1 MNAPLPESIRLALEA
16 ATLDDKYTL
25 ASGRAFMSGVQ
36 ALVRLPMLQ
45 RQRDAAVGLNTA
57 GFISGYRGSP
67 LGGYDQSLWA
77 AKKHLAAQNIVFQ
90 PGVNEELAATAVW
103 GTQQIEFDPT
113 NKKFDGVFGIWYGKG
128 PGVDRSL
135 DVFRHAN
142 FAGPSP
148 HGGVIALAGD
158 DHAAVSSTTAH
169 QSEFNFQSLG
179 MPMLHPATVQEYLD
193 FGLLGFA
200 MSRFAGVW
208 VGFKCVTET
217 VESSAS
223 VTIDPLALKIV
234 IPEGMVFPPDGVHI
248 RHPDP
253 MLAQERRLLDFKLPA
268 AIAFA
273 RANKIDREV
282 IAALGSKE
290 GFANLAMAITA
301 PGDVVLVP
309 NPAYPIHAFGFMIAG
324 AAIRHVPAT
333 SPEEY
338 LSKIGVATRH
348 SVPSPL
354 AMVVNYPSNPTA
366 QVVGLDF
373 YKEVIKFAKKH
384 EIWVLSDLAY
394 ADIYFDDANPPPSI
408 LQVDGAKDIA
418 IEFQSLSKT
427 YSMPGWRMGFAAG
440 NEKLIGALARIKS
453 YLDYGA
459 FTPIQVAAAAALNGP
474 QTVVDEIRAVYKSRR
489 DVLVKS
495 MAQAGWDIPAPDA
508 SMFAWAPVPEN
519 YRELGSMEFA
529 KDLLI
534 HAKVA
539 VSPGIG
545 FGEYG
550 EGYVRVALVEN
561 EHRIRQAARNVKKFL
576 TMGTNM
582 SPSDLA
588 SAK

>member
-1 MNAPLPESIRLALEA
+1 MHTEFHRISRLPPYVFEQVNKLKAEA
-16 ATLDDKYTL
+16 RARGEDIIDFGMGNPDMPTPDFIVDKLCETARDPRSNRYSASRGIKGLRKAHVAYYKRRFGVTLD
-25 ASGRAFMSGVQ
+25 
-36 ALVRLPMLQ
+36 P
-45 RQRDAAVGLNTA
+45 
-57 GFISGYRGSP
+57 
-67 LGGYDQSLWA
+67 
-77 AKKHLAAQNIVFQ
+77 
-90 PGVNEELAATAVW
+90 
-103 GTQQIEFDPT
+103 
-113 NKKFDGVFGIWYGKG
+113 
-128 PGVDRSL
+128 
-135 DVFRHAN
+135 
-142 FAGPSP
+142 
-148 HGGVIALAGD
+148 
-158 DHAAVSSTTAH
+158 
-169 QSEFNFQSLG
+169 
-179 MPMLHPATVQEYLD
+179 
-193 FGLLGFA
+193 
-200 MSRFAGVW
+200 
-208 VGFKCVTET
+208 
-217 VESSAS
+217 
-223 VTIDPLALKIV
+223 
-234 IPEGMVFPPDGVHI
+234 
-248 RHPDP
+248 
-253 MLAQERRLLDFKLPA
+253 
-268 AIAFA
+268 
-273 RANKIDREV
+273 DREV

-338 LSKIGVATRH
+338 LSRLGAATRH

-354 AMVVNYPSNPTA
+354 ALVVNYPSNPTA
-366 QVVGLDF
+366 QIVNLDF

-394 ADIYFDDANPPPSI
+394 ADIYFDESNPPPSI

-459 FTPIQVAAAAALNGP
+459 FTPIQVAAATALNGP
-474 QTVVDEIRAVYKSRR
+474 QSIVDDIRAVYKSRR

-495 MAQAGWDIPAPDA
+495 MAAAGWEIPAPPA
-508 SMFAWAPVPEN
+508 SMFAWAPVPEK
-519 YRELGSMEFA
+519 YKTLGSMEFA

-576 TMGTNM
+576 QSGTNM
-582 SPSDLA
+582 APPESAAEKKLT